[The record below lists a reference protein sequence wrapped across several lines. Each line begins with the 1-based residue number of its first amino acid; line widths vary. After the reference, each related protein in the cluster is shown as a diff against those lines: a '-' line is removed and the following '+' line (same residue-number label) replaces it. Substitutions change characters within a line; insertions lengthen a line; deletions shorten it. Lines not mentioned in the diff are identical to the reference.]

1 MISWWYGG
9 ARWLVGCRNWQDKIT
24 GINFI
29 TSDQP
34 LNIIDMQRA
43 VNLEKTQ
50 WLQIWYPQVIQL
62 FTWVEFNGQLFVTHL
77 TDTRFTNWKIFINK
91 KDVVVKYSWRL
102 TKSAWSNPWKYL
114 LRPCYIIAYEKD
126 LLEVI
131 KRSYCSLH
139 QPPPP
144 TPPQYSLTWQLLNR
158 GRRNTLMAGVQPST
172 VTTSYNSY
180 S

>member
-1 MISWWYGG
+1 MTTDLISNG
-9 ARWLVGCRNWQDKIT
+9 AVRKNLATDWLFLVLHHNRLLSQKYASSWT
-24 GINFI
+24 A
-29 TSDQP
+29 
-34 LNIIDMQRA
+34 L
-43 VNLEKTQ
+43 
-50 WLQIWYPQVIQL
+50 LQHVAQVIQL

>member
-1 MISWWYGG
+1 MTTDLISNG
-9 ARWLVGCRNWQDKIT
+9 AVRKNLATDWLFLVLHHNRLLSQKYASSWT
-24 GINFI
+24 A
-29 TSDQP
+29 
-34 LNIIDMQRA
+34 L
-43 VNLEKTQ
+43 
-50 WLQIWYPQVIQL
+50 LQHVAQVIQL

-114 LRPCYIIAYEKD
+114 LRPRYIITYEKD

-144 TPPQYSLTWQLLNR
+144 TPPQYSLTWQLVNR